1 MINNQEIH
9 SARKSFSQSRIA
21 RLLTDIF
28 PKWGRP
34 ADKLTPV
41 SKVPRKPLRH
51 MGFMLEPLEPRLLL
65 SADISYTY
73 SVADIAKFN
82 DGDAVN
88 NEYRLLIEGTAGAD
102 VLKLLAEDG
111 SVLDSE
117 ALANRRLRR
126 NGCIHVVPRRH
137 RGAD

>member
-73 SVADIAKFN
+73 CHGPPRPERGQVHGAHVSAR
-82 DGDAVN
+82 
-88 NEYRLLIEGTAGAD
+88 YRAGRAGHC
-102 VLKLLAEDG
+102 A
-111 SVLDSE
+111 
-117 ALANRRLRR
+117 
-126 NGCIHVVPRRH
+126 
-137 RGAD
+137 